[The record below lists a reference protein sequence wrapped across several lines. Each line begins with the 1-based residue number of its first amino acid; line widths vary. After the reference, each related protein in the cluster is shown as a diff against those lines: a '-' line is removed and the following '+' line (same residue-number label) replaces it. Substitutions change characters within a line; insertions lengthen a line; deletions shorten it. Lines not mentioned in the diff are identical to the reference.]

1 MGRIKTEM
9 EAMESEVGNIK
20 KRSCYLEESME
31 VRTITMDS
39 SHLEMGNRKKFL
51 GIRKENMGN
60 L

>member
-31 VRTITMDS
+31 VRWQYVA
-39 SHLEMGNRKKFL
+39 R
-51 GIRKENMGN
+51 
-60 L
+60 